1 MYLARM
7 NVIFGPNVY
16 IYRKE
21 IWLDLYAIY
30 ELQTQLNKSYAARQ
44 FTENILQSR
53 MLRFMVGTS

>member
-1 MYLARM
+1 MS
-7 NVIFGPNVY
+7 VIFGPNVY

-44 FTENILQSR
+44 FTENTLQSR